1 MSNILITWT
10 EDYSVGYP
18 EIDNQHKKLVDL
30 INTLYSSFLDGEA
43 EEIIKNIII
52 ELIKYTDYHFKTEEK
67 YFEKYNYSD
76 AAEHITQ
83 HMAFVTK
90 VTNFFNEYM
99 RGSNTLTYDVT
110 KFLRDWLLNHIK
122 GSDKKYA
129 EEYRSMNLIKL

>member
-99 RGSNTLTYDVT
+99 KGSETLTYDVT
-110 KFLRDWLLNHIK
+110 KFLKDWLLSHIN

-129 EEYRSMNLIKL
+129 SEYQSKNIIEL